1 MLAPLIVKVFVFKDR
16 TVYVEAVIVK
26 KPEVYLEPE
35 ARALKVIEL
44 LEREH
49 SDAKIAL
56 RYTNPLELLVAT
68 ILSAQCTDERVNMV
82 TKTLFKKYTKAEDY
96 ANADLKELEQDIK
109 STGFYRN
116 KAKNLKKCCQLLVEK
131 YNSQVPKTM
140 EELMEL
146 PGVARKTANIVLS
159 NAYGVI
165 AGVAVDTHVRR
176 LAQRLGLS
184 GNDDPNKIEKDL
196 MRIVPKDKWMRTTD
210 LLIFHGRRVCTAK
223 RPNCAACVLNKFCPS
238 AFSFN

>member
-1 MLAPLIVKVFVFKDR
+1 
-16 TVYVEAVIVK
+16 VK
-26 KPEVYLEPE
+26 KTEIYLEPK

-56 RYTNPLELLVAT
+56 HYTNPLELLVAT
-68 ILSAQCTDERVNMV
+68 ILSAQCTDERINMV
-82 TKTLFKKYTKAEDY
+82 TKALFKKYTKAEDY
-96 ANADLKELEQDIK
+96 ANADLKEVEQDIK

-140 EELMEL
+140 EELIEL
-146 PGVARKTANIVLS
+146 SGVARKTANIVLT
-159 NAYGVI
+159 NAFGVVE
-165 AGVAVDTHVRR
+165 GVAVDTHVRR

-184 GNDDPNKIEKDL
+184 GNDDPDKIEKDL
-196 MRIVPKDKWMRTTD
+196 MRIIPKDKWMRITD

-238 AFSFN
+238 AFSFS

>member
-1 MLAPLIVKVFVFKDR
+1 M
-16 TVYVEAVIVK
+16 K
-26 KPEVYLEPE
+26 KPEIYLEPK

-49 SDAKIAL
+49 SDAKVAL
-56 RYTNPLELLVAT
+56 HYTNPLELLVAT

-82 TKTLFKKYTKAEDY
+82 TRSLFKKYTKAEEY

-116 KAKNLKKCCQLLVEK
+116 KAKNIKKCCQLLVEK

-140 EELMEL
+140 EELIEL

-176 LAQRLGLS
+176 LAQRLGLTE
-184 GNDDPNKIEKDL
+184 NDSPDKIETDL
-196 MRIVPKDKWMRTTD
+196 MNIVPRDKWMRITD
-210 LLIFHGRRVCTAK
+210 LLIFHGRRICIARK
-223 RPNCAACVLNKFCPS
+223 PKCDACVLNKICPS
-238 AFSFN
+238 AFSFS